1 MHHYRK
7 TKTIYSK
14 HNASDATQSVC
25 NFCQL
30 ATKENI
36 LYENATMYVVA
47 NRVAS
52 DMFEDRKVTEH
63 LMVIPKKHHESI
75 QSFSSEE
82 KCDAMDVMGE
92 YESKG
97 YSVYARGY
105 GSATRSVAH
114 QHTHLIKLAG
124 APSKVIIYAR
134 KPYILL
140 NIK

>member
-1 MHHYRK
+1 
-7 TKTIYSK
+7 
-14 HNASDATQSVC
+14 
-25 NFCQL
+25 
-30 ATKENI
+30 
-36 LYENATMYVVA
+36 MYVVA
-47 NRVAS
+47 NRVAY

-75 QSFSSEE
+75 QSFSNEE

-114 QHTHLIKLAG
+114 QHTHLIKLVG
-124 APSKVIIYAR
+124 EPSKVIIYAR